1 MSSRR
6 GLFPTGAEKSAES
19 IQVAAHSGKIT
30 GLYQAICF
38 LSSRPNA
45 SREIILRV
53 GMYIIWWQALSRF
66 VPTAMMERDCFSISF
81 AADTNILGCVCLSHD
96 WDRARVPFLR
106 ITIEIWDHILFRI
119 GLYDIN
125 FTAAVGNPWTVYKKQ

>member
-30 GLYQAICF
+30 GLYQASCF

-45 SREIILRV
+45 SREIILRRV
-53 GMYIIWWQALSRF
+53 YVRH
-66 VPTAMMERDCFSISF
+66 MMTSLESFCTNRDGG
-81 AADTNILGCVCLSHD
+81 T
-96 WDRARVPFLR
+96 
-106 ITIEIWDHILFRI
+106 
-119 GLYDIN
+119 
-125 FTAAVGNPWTVYKKQ
+125 